1 MRAMQEIE
9 EIWRKDANAS
19 GAVVLAADVFKE
31 FYVTENPD
39 APFVVFSKR
48 TSWGDDAY
56 QRHDF
61 CKSWNEILKDPELR
75 EYITAVFVEGGMD
88 EAHAKTHPFDE
99 IDLFWSD
106 YPREIF
112 IY

>member
-1 MRAMQEIE
+1 MGTMQEIE
-9 EIWRKDANAS
+9 DRWRKDAEAS
-19 GAVVLAADVFKE
+19 GAAHWGGDVFKE
-31 FYVTENPD
+31 FYVTEDED
-39 APFVVFSKR
+39 APFVVFSKQ

-61 CKSWNEILKDPELR
+61 GKSWNELQQDPKLR
-75 EYITAVFVEGGMD
+75 EYIAAAFVEGGMD
-88 EAHAKTHPFDE
+88 EAHAKVHPFDE
-99 IDLFWSD
+99 IDLYWSD